1 MAHAIWKGAITFG
14 LVHIPIALY
23 TASDD
28 ISIDFDWLDKLNL
41 DPVGY
46 KRINKR
52 TGREIKKENIVK
64 GIKQKDGKYV
74 VLSDQEIKSAFPKS
88 TQMIEIESFVKTESL
103 SLMLLEKPYYLEPTG
118 QGGKVYALLR
128 ETMLKENVI
137 GVAKIVIHTKEHLA
151 VLIPKDDVLILN
163 TIRWSKE
170 IRTYDDLTIPEKGK
184 NQLKANDLK
193 MATQL
198 IKDMTDKWDINKYSD
213 TFTPAIH
220 RLVKK
225 KIKAGSVSNVEPLE
239 DHYEVDDTNIAD
251 LTDLLM
257 KSLAGKKKTTEKT

>member
-1 MAHAIWKGAITFG
+1 
-14 LVHIPIALY
+14 
-23 TASDD
+23 
-28 ISIDFDWLDKLNL
+28 
-41 DPVGY
+41 
-46 KRINKR
+46 
-52 TGREIKKENIVK
+52 
-64 GIKQKDGKYV
+64 
-74 VLSDQEIKSAFPKS
+74 
-88 TQMIEIESFVKTESL
+88 
-103 SLMLLEKPYYLEPTG
+103 
-118 QGGKVYALLR
+118 
-128 ETMLKENVI
+128 
-137 GVAKIVIHTKEHLA
+137 
-151 VLIPKDDVLILN
+151 
-163 TIRWSKE
+163 
-170 IRTYDDLTIPEKGK
+170 LTIPEKGI

-257 KSLAGKKKTTEKT
+257 KSLAGKKKTIEKT